1 MIDQIEAFDLRLY
14 DQMRKVMMMTPA
26 AARFPDE
33 LSESI
38 PATRTTD
45 EVMDTPANKSRV
57 LALDREHER
66 LG

>member
-1 MIDQIEAFDLRLY
+1 
-14 DQMRKVMMMTPA
+14 MMTPA

-45 EVMDTPANKSRV
+45 EVMETCK
-57 LALDREHER
+57 
-66 LG
+66 